1 MPKVRDYDGLL
12 FAMEIAIGLVFAMWI
27 AVALHSLEYNNSL
40 AAMFAFYCAYITGKD
55 VLF

>member
-1 MPKVRDYDGLL
+1 MPKVRHNDWLL
-12 FAMEIAIGLVFAMWI
+12 FAMEMAIGLVFAMWI
-27 AVALHSLEYNNSL
+27 AVFLHSLEYSNSL